1 MYLFFDVETTGLSP
15 NSNRIVQIAWVICDR
30 MGNTLERHAAIIR
43 PNGFR
48 IPPQSVRIHGITTE
62 RALREGVEIRSVM
75 RSFALACRKTSTIV
89 AHNADFD
96 LGFARAELRLL
107 GERDPTVGH
116 NVVCTMKRSTSYC
129 RIPSGTR
136 SGYKWPKLAELYEH
150 LFGKS
155 FVGAHDAE
163 NDVEACRACFFELV
177 KRGVVG
183 DVSHRDTRNQ
193 NHPDIG
199 VGPAV
204 NAQSAMANS
213 DKVLVS
219 RKALVNAKSQF
230 DKLKQIAMQVR
241 ADGEAKK
248 KEIDELKSELQ
259 REKTA
264 HEELKKHAQ
273 ELMRRLEEMES
284 IKEMDSS
291 RNCARLE
298 SVREV
303 LAEAYGWQGVV
314 ADAIKKGGVERQELN
329 RRLAKLREKIER
341 LGRLAGA

>member
-183 DVSHRDTRNQ
+183 DVP
-193 NHPDIG
+193 HPDTG
-199 VGPAV
+199 VGLAANTASV
-204 NAQSAMANS
+204 MANS

-219 RKALVNAKSQF
+219 REAVVKAKSQF
-230 DKLKQIAMQVR
+230 DKLKQITRQIKAERDANQ
-241 ADGEAKK
+241 
-248 KEIDELKSELQ
+248 KEIDELKKKLQ
-259 REKTA
+259 RENAAYEK
-264 HEELKKHAQ
+264 LKKHAQ
-273 ELMRRLEEMES
+273 ELMRRLEEIES
-284 IKEMDSS
+284 IKDKEST
-291 RNCARLE
+291 RNSTRME
-298 SVREV
+298 SVRV
-303 LAEAYGWQGVV
+303 ALAEAYGWQGVV